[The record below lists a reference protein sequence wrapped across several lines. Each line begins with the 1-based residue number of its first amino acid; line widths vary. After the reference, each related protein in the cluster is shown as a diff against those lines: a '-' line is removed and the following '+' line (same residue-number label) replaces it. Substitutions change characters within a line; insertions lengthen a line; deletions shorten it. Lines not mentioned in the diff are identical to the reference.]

1 MSILATSIGQA
12 SSELS
17 LSNRTRHK
25 KVLLYNRTK
34 LKRRRRKVN
43 LRSKKLQRARLL
55 SKFAK
60 KLVMLFLGSTG

>member
-43 LRSKKLQRARLL
+43 LRSKKLLKARL
-55 SKFAK
+55 
-60 KLVMLFLGSTG
+60 